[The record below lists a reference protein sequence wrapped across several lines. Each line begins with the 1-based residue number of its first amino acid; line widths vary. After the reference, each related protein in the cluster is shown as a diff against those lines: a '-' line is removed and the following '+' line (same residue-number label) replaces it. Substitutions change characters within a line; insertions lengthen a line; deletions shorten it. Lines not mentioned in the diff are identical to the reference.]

1 MLIPQKIA
9 TVSLKCKK
17 TWMTVDI
24 HELGDME
31 ALPVAGGQYLSRFC
45 DYKLDNGPIEYLRVG
60 YTPSG
65 VPFTDEQLELVKSW
79 MPRAGLMR
87 LIDVV
92 GGRLTPHPENHVF
105 VQPSQLDLDPQKNDM
120 RIFRERCRYDV
131 LRVINDKLLHPSGQL
146 RIALAEIMSSQ
157 LVTRLYSKDDLMS
170 AMRYWSQEK
179 ILIHG
184 TLGPT
189 YTIDE
194 LRDDDITSLVGEYD
208 WEECAL
214 QHDDPEKKYD
224 VFICHASEDKESFVR
239 SLANALQQ
247 AGLRVWYDE
256 FTLGLGDRLRRS
268 IDKGLVDSRYGIVV
282 LSTAFFSKEWPQY
295 ELDGLAQQEVAG
307 AKVILPVWHDIVR
320 EDVMKYSPS
329 LADRIAAKSN
339 LPMRELVASIL
350 EVINPST

>member
-1 MLIPQKIA
+1 
-9 TVSLKCKK
+9 
-17 TWMTVDI
+17 MTVDI
-24 HELGDME
+24 HELGDTE
-31 ALPVAGGQYLSRFC
+31 SVPAEDGQYIGRFC
-45 DYKLDNGPIEYLRVG
+45 DYKLENGPIEWLRVG
-60 YTPSG
+60 FTPSG
-65 VPFTDEQLELVKSW
+65 VPFTDEELKLLESW
-79 MPRAGLMR
+79 MPRAGLIC

-92 GGRLTPHPENHVF
+92 CGRVTPHAENYVF
-105 VQPSQLDLDPQKNDM
+105 VQPSQLDLDPQKKDM
-120 RIFRERCRYDV
+120 RAFRERCRCDV

-146 RIALAEIMSSQ
+146 KIALDEIMSSP
-157 LVTRLYSKDDLMS
+157 LVTRLYSKDDLIS

-208 WEECAL
+208 WEECAV
-214 QHDDPEKKYD
+214 QHHDTEKKYD

-239 SLANALQQ
+239 SLAHALQQ

-282 LSTAFFSKEWPQY
+282 LSAAFFSKEWPQY
-295 ELDGLAQQEVAG
+295 ELDGLGQREVSG
-307 AKVILPVWHDIVR
+307 TKVILPVWHDIIR

-339 LPMRELVASIL
+339 LPMSELVASIL
-350 EVINPST
+350 EVINPPT